1 MGINSWNI
9 QLTSNHI
16 ASCKFHVLHTSNHTP
31 SYLDTVQ
38 CGILKDYEGK
48 KKKKPSKISLLNE
61 MTQGENQIKGV
72 VLPFKPVNFKIAN
85 TKLREEVRRTDKK
98 PNK

>member
-1 MGINSWNI
+1 M
-9 QLTSNHI
+9 
-16 ASCKFHVLHTSNHTP
+16 K
-31 SYLDTVQ
+31 
-38 CGILKDYEGK
+38 E
-48 KKKKPSKISLLNE
+48 KKKPSKISLLNE